1 MKIKTFMQFIL
12 LLHLT
17 LLLVECKAPKDSSG
31 VTTAEQAEEFLAKEQ
46 KRKSKIAKKEKKRAY
61 KNYWKMQSKT
71 AKKSIKRNAKRQ
83 IRIARGKKR
92 N

>member
-12 LLHLT
+12 LLHIT
-17 LLLVECKAPKDSSG
+17 FMLLQCRAPKDSSG
-31 VTTAEQAEEFLAKEQ
+31 IKSVEQAEEILAKEQ
-46 KRKSKIAKKEKKRAY
+46 KKKNKIAKKEKKRAY

-71 AKKSIKRNAKRQ
+71 AKKSINRNAKRQ
-83 IRIARGKKR
+83 KRIARAKKR

>member
-1 MKIKTFMQFIL
+1 MQFIL
-12 LLHLT
+12 LLQLT
-17 LLLVECKAPKDSSG
+17 LLLLQCKAPKDSSG
-31 VTTAEQAEEFLAKEQ
+31 VTSVEQAEELLAKEQ
-46 KRKSKIAKKEKKRAY
+46 KKKSKIAKKEKKRAY

-83 IRIARGKKR
+83 KRIARAKKR

>member
-1 MKIKTFMQFIL
+1 MQFIL
-12 LLHLT
+12 LLQLT

-31 VTTAEQAEEFLAKEQ
+31 ATSVEQAEELLAKEQ
-46 KRKSKIAKKEKKRAY
+46 KKKSKIAKKEKKRAY

-71 AKKSIKRNAKRQ
+71 AKKSIKRNAKLQ
-83 IRIARGKKR
+83 KRIARAKKR

>member
-1 MKIKTFMQFIL
+1 MKIKTFMPFIL
-12 LLHLT
+12 LLQLT

-31 VTTAEQAEEFLAKEQ
+31 ITSAEQAEESLAKEQ
-46 KRKSKIAKKEKKRAY
+46 KKKSKIAKKEKKRAY

-83 IRIARGKKR
+83 KRIARAKKR

>member
-1 MKIKTFMQFIL
+1 MKIKTFIPFIL
-12 LLHLT
+12 LLHQT
-17 LLLVECKAPKDSSG
+17 FLVVQCKAPKEPTGITS
-31 VTTAEQAEEFLAKEQ
+31 AEQAEEFLAKEQ
-46 KRKSKIAKKEKKRAY
+46 KKKSKIAKKEKKRAY

-83 IRIARGKKR
+83 KRIARAKKR